1 MRKCLLI
8 ILLLYFLLGLVGCD
22 QSNAASQPTASTPPQ
37 QHVTDPTTVPPTDPT
52 TVPTTS
58 VFDPALLLAQI
69 SEETLESM
77 RGDFFVQFALTSS
90 QINPLDLNFRVYG
103 LWDHACALFV
113 TIPQSGSADTLTY
126 DTVNGLTF
134 VYPNANVMRVYVE
147 HHYYTLTEAFQ
158 AGYLSPAELETL
170 YQNYYSAHP
179 HLQSYA

>member
-52 TVPTTS
+52 TPP
-58 VFDPALLLAQI
+58 FDPALLLAQI

-90 QINPLDLNFRVYG
+90 QINPLDLNFQVYG

-113 TIPQSGSADTLTY
+113 TIPGGTADVITY

-134 VYPNANVMRVYVE
+134 V
-147 HHYYTLTEAFQ
+147 
-158 AGYLSPAELETL
+158 
-170 YQNYYSAHP
+170 
-179 HLQSYA
+179 